1 MKLLN
6 FSRVLANRTNSQ
18 RLKILSQRSLS
29 TTGSVFK
36 QKEDQQGGIDSVLKK
51 KYSDTLELPKSSF
64 PMKVPYEKRSSHE
77 LMLADKLKF
86 DQLYGLQR
94 LWRQDQ
100 PEFILHDGPPY
111 ANGNVHIGHAVN
123 KVLKDITNRYKLLR
137 GYKVNYKPGWDCH
150 GLPIELK
157 ALKSEKSHGAYLK
170 DPLKVREQARAIV
183 DTSIKSQRDAFQRW
197 GIMAEWDSVYRTMD
211 KELLQGQLRAF
222 YSLYKKGLVFRDLK
236 PVFWSPSSETCLAEF
251 ELEYNQSHQSPSIYL
266 GMELNTDFHS
276 FAKAVNQSV
285 SDRKNG
291 TVKAVI
297 WTTTPWTLPSNK
309 AIAFNENQEY
319 TLLESA
325 HHHDNSYFIVATH
338 LAEEFKS
345 AVAKSLNDVFTF
357 TGSHLAKFQ
366 YRHPW
371 FESELCP
378 FLHGDY
384 VVGSK
389 GTGLVHTA
397 PAHGQDDFVL
407 GLKHKLKMDCY
418 VDSNGNFDSQ
428 IESLKGLSVLSA
440 GNKAVIAKLKP
451 NILKESN
458 IVHSYPY
465 DWRTK
470 KPVITKTSLQWFLDT
485 EKLKSTSIKELENVT
500 VIPSNVQNTMA
511 PMVESRPFWCISRQR
526 AWGVP
531 IPVLYH
537 KDSGEPFIDES
548 VIDEL
553 CHLIE
558 KTGGLDFWW
567 SAPVSDLVKDDKLS
581 ADLVKGTDIFD
592 IWLDSGL
599 TWQTLGDKVADVYL
613 EGQDQFQGWFQ
624 SSLLTSVALR
634 GHAPYKNLYVH
645 GFVVDEEGRKMS
657 KSAGNVVDPTTI
669 IDGSKDGK
677 SLALGADVLRWWVAA
692 QGSADGSNIPVNAV
706 LLRASDD
713 GVQKLRNVIRFL
725 ISYCNEEAVTEL
737 DVNNI
742 SYDELMHTDQYM
754 LKLLRDFQ
762 IQVTDHYEAMNY
774 HRALMK
780 TLHFATTEVS
790 SWYFTWIKDRL
801 YCDYKRSES
810 RKSCIFVLNQIYLTF
825 AKVLAPILPFLI
837 EESYSHYQIGT
848 GSHKLF
854 QSIWFDVNDTRWDNS
869 QIATLFETV
878 IDIRTSLNHVLGAN
892 SPKDIW
898 VELICNREIYENLQ
912 YLHPVDDGDILD
924 KCDSEL
930 CDILQVSGVD
940 LKCVTSE
947 NSSDSS
953 SISNNVKFSSEP
965 IGVSHSLAGFSLGI
979 SKTHMTQCARC
990 RRHCCEEGSV
1000 LCVRCMSVMQRLL
1013 RKQSQQEI
1021 AANSEV
1027 LKEAVSKKT

>member
-1 MKLLN
+1 MKLLH
-6 FSRVLANRTNSQ
+6 FSRVLATRTNSQ
-18 RLKILSQRSLS
+18 RLKILCQRSLATS
-29 TTGSVFK
+29 GSVFK
-36 QKEDQQGGIDSVLKK
+36 QKENQQDGLDSIIKK
-51 KYSDTLELPKSSF
+51 KYSDTLELPKSAF
-64 PMKVPYEKRSSHE
+64 PMKIPHEKRTNHE
-77 LMLADKLKF
+77 VTLADKLKF

-137 GYKVNYKPGWDCH
+137 GYKVNYIPGWDCH

-157 ALKSEKSHGAYLK
+157 ALKTDKNTYLK
-170 DPLKVREQARAIV
+170 DPLQVREKAKAIV
-183 DTSIKSQRDAFQRW
+183 DKSIKSQKEAFKRW
-197 GIMAEWDSVYRTMD
+197 GVMAEWDSVYRTLD
-211 KELLQGQLRAF
+211 KGMLQAQLRAF
-222 YSLYKKGLVFRDLK
+222 YSLYTKGLVFRDLK
-236 PVFWSPSSETCLAEF
+236 PVYWSPSSETCLAEF
-251 ELEYNQSHQSPSIYL
+251 ELEYNQSHQSPSVYL
-266 GMELNTDFHS
+266 GLELNADFNG
-276 FAKAVNQSV
+276 FASALNQSV
-285 SDRKNG
+285 SDLKNG
-291 TVKAVI
+291 SVQAVI

-309 AIAFNENQEY
+309 AVSFNESQEY
-319 TLLESA
+319 TLLA
-325 HHHDNSYFIVATH
+325 GPLHHDKSYYIVASH
-338 LAEEFKS
+338 LIEDFKL
-345 AVAKSLNDVFTF
+345 AVGRDYKPVFTF
-357 TGSHLAKFQ
+357 AGSQLANFQ

-371 FESELCP
+371 FDSELCP
-378 FLHGDY
+378 FIHGDH

-397 PAHGQDDFVL
+397 PAHGQDDFVI

-418 VDSNGNFDSQ
+418 VDNNGNFDSQ
-428 IESLKGLSVLSA
+428 IESLKGLPVLSG
-440 GNKAVIAKLKP
+440 GNKAVISKLKP
-451 NILKESN
+451 KIIKETNIT
-458 IVHSYPY
+458 HSYPY

-485 EKLKSTSIKELENVT
+485 EKLKSTACQELEKINVF
-500 VIPSNVQNTMA
+500 PKNVQNTMG
-511 PMVESRPFWCISRQR
+511 PMVQSRPYWCISRQR
-526 AWGVP
+526 SWGVP
-531 IPVLYH
+531 IPVLYR
-537 KDSGEPFIDES
+537 KESGEPFINDS
-548 VIDEL
+548 VINEL
-553 CHLIE
+553 CNMIE
-558 KTGGLDFWW
+558 TTGGLDFWW
-567 SAPVSDLVKDDKLS
+567 SAPVSDMVKDDILS

-599 TWQTLGDKVADVYL
+599 TWQILGDKVADVYL

-634 GHAPYKNLYVH
+634 GKAPYKNLYVH

-657 KSAGNVVDPTTI
+657 KSAGNVVDPMAV
-669 IDGSKDGK
+669 IDGSQDKK
-677 SLALGADVLRWWVAA
+677 FPALGADVLRWWVAA
-692 QGSADGSNIPVNAV
+692 QGSADGSNVAVNQT

-725 ISYCNEEAVTEL
+725 ISYCNEEAITEL
-737 DVNNI
+737 DVKNI

-762 IQVTDHYEAMNY
+762 LQVTDYYESMNY
-774 HRALMK
+774 HRVLMK

-801 YCDYKRSES
+801 YCDLKQSES
-810 RKSCIFVLNQIYLTF
+810 RKSCIFVLHQIYLTL

-837 EESYSHYQIGT
+837 EESS

-854 QSIWFDVNDTRWDNS
+854 QSLWFDVSDSSWNNS
-869 QIATLFETV
+869 QIASMFETV
-878 IDIRTSLNHVLGAN
+878 IDIRTSLNHVIGAN
-892 SPKDIW
+892 NPKDIW
-898 VELICNREIYENLQ
+898 VELICNREIYESLQ
-912 YLHPVDDGDILD
+912 LLHPVDDGDILD

-953 SISNNVKFSSEP
+953 SISNSVKFSSEP
-965 IGVSHSLAGFSLGI
+965 VGVSHSLAGFSLGI

-1013 RKQSQQEI
+1013 RKQSQDEI
-1021 AANSEV
+1021 AANSEL
-1027 LKEAVSKKT
+1027 LKEAVGKKT